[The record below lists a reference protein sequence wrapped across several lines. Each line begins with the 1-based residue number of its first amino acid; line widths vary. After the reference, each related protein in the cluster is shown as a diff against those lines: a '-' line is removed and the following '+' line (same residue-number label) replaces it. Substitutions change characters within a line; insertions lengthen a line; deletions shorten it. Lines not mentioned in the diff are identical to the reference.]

1 MEKIWGHIK
10 YLLEHLGA
18 SCAILAWMS
27 SNRTVK
33 FCCSANICL
42 QGEEELYAEFMRLFR
57 SQYKFVTGMDP
68 LGMRSK
74 CVDSIMFRGDQPNK
88 KVVAL
93 GWNNKIRSLQTRWH
107 ALERSFDLPIFLS
120 VLGSKSLC
128 KIHPCE
134 AENMRQ
140 LRNLLGPAELK
151 TCFQKMPLTPLYIA
165 PEIKRRQSKN
175 QKLYGGTGNKRKRW
189 NGEEV
194 WAPGSLE
201 WYEHE
206 VELLRNMPVTPLCYS
221 YYGRTR
227 TLHWACADSRRF
239 GAGETLHHGMLAR
252 VYGEQGHPGCLSC
265 TCDTFHDT
273 GACVHVQYV
282 KKHYIRLSSVEF
294 EDASRVVKLSLRN
307 GDLVGYYYK
316 EAFVRQ
322 QTSRGLRCDLHESYN
337 CEHVQHILGID
348 QEDMVQNAA
357 DGDDCEEGDIQ
368 MFKPVDEAMS
378 VVERYIHDH
387 PKAVSVPFPYSNDLR
402 DQVRRIDMVG
412 LESWVSPAGQQYD
425 PIDRLCPQLPQH
437 SCHCGEAYGE
447 SGIVSE
453 GRNAIVYLKPFKFSC
468 ERPLYALDCP
478 NRRVGCRIP
487 YIGVHDGL
495 WRVSSTMVIDLDL
508 IKSSVEESVFEGG
521 ASLESRCE
529 RLREQY
535 SDAVEYGECKFEFMS
550 ASLFRSAVYNL
561 GRCLKPRF
569 EDFGGAE
576 EPENPLLCPHCKDC
590 PKVLI
595 MDGTSMT
602 IRSNACFAAAATRST
617 DEKWVPRRHK
627 RVDRAF
633 LNVVPRLQRT
643 KHNRRRLSRL
653 LRDFSKWISF
663 PGSKDSSFDKLRDMI
678 QLAAFWKIDSFLKWA
693 YTKGKDWD
701 WKSPKRQALS
711 NFLYSLQGDSPV
723 VSYISRCLLDDLQG
737 CLASKRVSG
746 SSITKASQHSPVLG
760 ALLDL
765 LNQQDGFAELPEAW
779 LPLTTELLERVA
791 FTFDMKEPGYDVM
804 RELGSSVEDP
814 TRISVA
820 DGSYLHSGVLSGLPR
835 LRERPVYE
843 SDIKKDDDE
852 VTDIK
857 GDKAGCKHAFNKPGA
872 RTGGL
877 FTILCEHG
885 FVYYTSIIKSS
896 EGRNDPFTFMTCYL
910 LEPPEVVIYDFAC
923 ALQDYCLNR
932 APWFF
937 MNTVFLVDAF
947 HWSNHKACSQGYMIK
962 RYTNERFK
970 RLNSQVAE
978 QNNSALKRLKSML
991 SRMSQKPFMAM
1002 VMLFM
1007 THWNFKKLRKRNFSM
1022 ARAARAEIQGLPEQG
1037 SLGRE

>member
-1 MEKIWGHIK
+1 MALDREMEKIWGHIK

-33 FCCSANICL
+33 FCSSGNVCL
-42 QGEEELYAEFMRLFR
+42 QSQEEMYAHFMRIFR
-57 SQYKFVTGMDP
+57 SQYKSITGMDP
-68 LGMRSK
+68 LGLRSK
-74 CVDSIMFRGDQPNK
+74 CVESIMYRGDQPNK

-93 GWNNKIRSLQTRWH
+93 GWNNKIRSLQNRWQT
-107 ALERSFDLPIFLS
+107 LERSFDLPIFLS
-120 VLGSKSLC
+120 VLGSKSFC
-128 KIHPCE
+128 MVHPCD
-134 AENMRQ
+134 AEDMRQ
-140 LRNLLGPAELK
+140 LRNLLGPAMLK
-151 TCFQKMPLTPLYIA
+151 TSFQKMPLTPLYIA
-165 PEIKRRQSKN
+165 PEIKRRQVKN
-175 QKLYGGTGNKRKRW
+175 QKLYGGMGNKRKRW

-239 GAGETLHHGMLAR
+239 GAGETLHHRMLVR
-252 VYGEQGHPGCLSC
+252 VYGEQGHPACLSC

-282 KKHYIRLSSVEF
+282 KKHYARLSNADF
-294 EDASRVVKLSLRN
+294 EDSSRVVKLSLRN

-322 QTSRGLRCDLHESYN
+322 QTSRGLRCDLHESYS
-337 CEHVQHILGID
+337 CEHVQYIQGIH

-357 DGDDCEEGDIQ
+357 DEDESDGGDIQ

-387 PKAVSVPFPYSNDLR
+387 PEAISVPFPYSKKIR
-402 DQVRRIDMVG
+402 DQARRIDMVG
-412 LESWVSPAGQQYD
+412 LDSWVCPAGQQYD
-425 PIDRLCPQLPQH
+425 PIDRLCPELPKH
-437 SCHCGEAYGE
+437 SCQCGQAYCE
-447 SGIVSE
+447 SGIVPE
-453 GRNAIVYLKPFKFSC
+453 ERNAIVYLKPFKFSC

-478 NRRVGCRIP
+478 NRRGGCRIP

-508 IKSSVEESVFEGG
+508 IKTSIEESVFEGG

-535 SDAVEYGECKFEFMS
+535 SEAVEYGESKFEFMS

-569 EDFGGAE
+569 QDFGAAQ
-576 EPENPLLCPHCKDC
+576 EPMNPLVCPDCKDC

-602 IRSNACFAAAATRST
+602 IRSNACFAAASTRST
-617 DEKWVPRRHK
+617 DEKWVPRRHA
-627 RVDRAF
+627 RIDRAF
-633 LNVVPRLQRT
+633 LNVAPQLQRT
-643 KHNRRRLSRL
+643 RQNRRKLSRL
-653 LRDFSKWISF
+653 LREFSKWISF
-663 PGSKDSSFDKLRDMI
+663 PRTKDTSFNKFNDMVE
-678 QLAAFWKIDSFLKWA
+678 LARFWKVAPFLEWA
-693 YTKGKDWD
+693 YRKGKTWD
-701 WKSPKRQALS
+701 WRSPKRQALS
-711 NFLYSLQGDSPV
+711 SFLHSLQGDSPV
-723 VSYISRCLLDDLQG
+723 VSYVSRDLFGDFQG
-737 CLASKRVSG
+737 SLASKRVSR
-746 SSITKASQHSPVLG
+746 SLIEKASQQSPVFG

-765 LNQQDGFAELPEAW
+765 LNQGDGTAEIPEAW
-779 LPLTTELLERVA
+779 LPLLAELFERVT
-791 FTFDMKEPGYDVM
+791 FTFDMKEAGYDVM

-814 TRISVA
+814 TRVSVA

-843 SDIKKDDDE
+843 SDTKKDDEE
-852 VTDIK
+852 VKDIE
-857 GDKAGCKHAFNKPGA
+857 GDKAGCRHAFNKPGA

-885 FVYYTSIIKSS
+885 FVYHTSIIKSS

-910 LEPPEVVIYDFAC
+910 REPPEVVIYDFAC

-937 MNTVFLVDAF
+937 MNTLFLVDAF

-962 RYTNERFK
+962 RYTNERFR

-1002 VMLFM
+1002 LMLFM
-1007 THWNFKKLRKRNFSM
+1007 THWNFKKLKKKSNRVE
-1022 ARAARAEIQGLPEQG
+1022 RAARAFIRGL
-1037 SLGRE
+1037 